1 MPGKGDTK
9 YKPEMLKI
17 IEKEFKEGASIEEVA
32 FELDIA
38 LSTLYDWTDER
49 SPRYKEEV
57 SEAVKKGVEVS
68 LGWWKREGRKAL
80 RDNTFNYPG
89 WYMNMKNR
97 FGWSDK
103 QENKDTSEFSK
114 ESVLEAIK
122 RDESE

>member
-68 LGWWKREGRKAL
+68 LGWWKRE
-80 RDNTFNYPG
+80 
-89 WYMNMKNR
+89 
-97 FGWSDK
+97 
-103 QENKDTSEFSK
+103 
-114 ESVLEAIK
+114 
-122 RDESE
+122 